1 MSIVVRLLLDGNP
14 KGYDVADHI
23 STRVEVN
30 PRMLSAL
37 KNAKYVLS
45 MNPGGGGGLLDISGW
60 ISGGFSCL
68 GYETDRSVL
77 FQFR

>member
-45 MNPGGGGGLLDISGW
+45 MNPGGGGGL
-60 ISGGFSCL
+60 
-68 GYETDRSVL
+68 
-77 FQFR
+77 